1 MEHREP
7 EVARLVAM
15 ISRHRKQLADLG
27 QQIIDVR
34 QRLERDEHKL
44 TQLKSMT
51 THKKGQVVSDS
62 THILEC
68 DAAAKALGKCAK
80 TKREGLVTDPA
91 CSEAGRTLKNCKSA
105 RRRRY

>member
-1 MEHREP
+1 MVMEHREP

-15 ISRHRKQLADLG
+15 ISRHRKQLADLE

-51 THKKGQVVSDS
+51 S
-62 THILEC
+62 TPILEC
-68 DAAAKALGKCAK
+68 DAAARLLRKCAAA
-80 TKREGLVTDPA
+80 KREGQDMSPA
-91 CSEAGRTLKNCKSA
+91 CSEAGKALKNCT
-105 RRRRY
+105 RRRR